1 MLINCTE
8 MFKPKFIFAAAAAML
23 LSVSAIAGDAA
34 KEALPFLRIE
44 RDPAK
49 AAMGFAG
56 AASTSSIAYSSF
68 TNAAVIP
75 FWNGKFDAGVSY
87 QNWAP
92 DGVKSTNF
100 AGGVGFK
107 ATDYL
112 GFSVGF
118 AMQKGEKYDEM
129 DIHGAY
135 LGKYTPK
142 DMIVSGGV
150 GVKITDVLGVG
161 LNLRYARQ
169 ALASDT
175 KHSTIAGDLMVYYKP
190 LENLGL
196 TAGVASLGKAIKGGD
211 DKMYDIPASI
221 KVAGEYTAALTE
233 EHSVK
238 GDLDV
243 DYFLYGKKLC
253 AALGGEYSYK
263 NLLFAR
269 AGFHLGSDEAVLPT
283 FVTLGAGVKF
293 KGLRL
298 DLGYLTAN
306 KVIGNT
312 ITIGLGY
319 SF

>member
-1 MLINCTE
+1 MY
-8 MFKPKFIFAAAAAML
+8 KPKFILAAVAAMIMW
-23 LSVSAIAGDAA
+23 SQASAQDAA
-34 KEALPFLRIE
+34 KEALPFLRID
-44 RDPAK
+44 RNPAT

-56 AASTSSIAYSSF
+56 AASTSSIAYSAF

-75 FWNGKFDAGVSY
+75 FWDGKFDAGVSF

-100 AGGVGFK
+100 SGGVGFK
-107 ATDYL
+107 AADYL

-129 DIHGAY
+129 DINGAY

-142 DMIVSGGV
+142 DMIITGGV
-150 GVKITDVLGVG
+150 GVKITDILGVG

-169 ALASDT
+169 ALASDA

-190 LENLGL
+190 IENLGL
-196 TAGVASLGKAIKGGD
+196 TAGVASLGTAIKGGD
-211 DKMYDIPASI
+211 HKMYDIPASI

-238 GDLDV
+238 GDLDL
-243 DYFLYGKKLC
+243 DYFIYGKKFC

-263 NLLFAR
+263 NMLFAR
-269 AGFHLGSDEAVLPT
+269 AGYHLGSDEAVLPSFAT
-283 FVTLGAGVKF
+283 FGVGVKYAGV
-293 KGLRL
+293 RL

-312 ITIGLGY
+312 ITVGLGY